1 MSFEPIFNAFQNGQ
15 IGPLLAAAFFVFVI
29 WFYREIRNT
38 LIDVEKSNSEKV
50 DKALSVYGGLKAQMY
65 IYENENLNKAL
76 LIKELAIGYPFLPI
90 DYINKIIKWEANEA
104 EQSTSQ
110 LISELNEEILRIKV
124 LQKDQ
129 ICYKPD
135 GFIISLLENF
145 FIKIKISTFIIPF
158 MFIMIA
164 IPILSIFGLS
174 IQSVSGKPSIDQF
187 EMFARLITILINILI
202 IDSVITVQGNPRLN
216 NGKTVFIMYVL
227 MAIIAPLLIY
237 WLNPM
242 GIGRN
247 YIGIIDS
254 IISILYFLILV
265 SQISPRSGNLTSR

>member
-50 DKALSVYGGLKAQMY
+50 DKALSVYGELKAQMY
-65 IYENENLNKAL
+65 IYEHENLNKAL

-90 DYINKIIKWEANEA
+90 DYINKIIKWEADDA

-164 IPILSIFGLS
+164 IPILLIFGLS
-174 IQSVSGKPSIDQF
+174 VQSVSAKPSIDQF
-187 EMFARLITILINILI
+187 EMVARLITILINILLIDFI
-202 IDSVITVQGNPRLN
+202 ITIHINKRLN
-216 NGKTVFIMYVL
+216 NGKTVVIVHVL

-247 YIGIIDS
+247 YIGIIDA
-254 IISILYFLILV
+254 IISILYFLILL
-265 SQISPRSGNLTSR
+265 SRISRRSGILT